1 MIAKLYTVLV
11 LSLLSLS
18 VNAAP
23 NLVPAPPAI
32 GAEAY
37 LLIDHHSG
45 RVIAEKNPDKRIEPA
60 SLTKLMTAYVVFYE
74 MRNGTLDNEEQVKVS
89 KKAWRMGGSRM
100 FIEVGK
106 SIKVE
111 KLIKGMIIQSGND
124 ATVALAEHIAGSEDG
139 FVTLMNRHAQN
150 LGMTNTN
157 FTNSTGWP
165 DENHYTTAHDL
176 AILTR
181 KLIEQFP
188 EHYALYKIKEYTFNN
203 IRQFNRNRLLWRDDR
218 VDGVKTGHTE
228 SAGFCLISS
237 AIQDEMRL
245 IAIVLGTNSEQARE
259 NDSRKLLNYGFRFY
273 ETFPLHASNEALT
286 SMRIWKG
293 EEEQLALGLEEP
305 LYITIPRGSRDKV
318 KANIK
323 VDAMI
328 TAPAKKGQAFGTVNV
343 TLGDE
348 QLVSKPLIALTSVEE
363 GGLWRKL
370 VDNVMLMFN

>member
-1 MIAKLYTVLV
+1 MKQRKRRIFLDTMIAKLYTVLV

-293 EEEQLALGLEEP
+293 EEEQLALG
-305 LYITIPRGSRDKV
+305 
-318 KANIK
+318 
-323 VDAMI
+323 
-328 TAPAKKGQAFGTVNV
+328 
-343 TLGDE
+343 
-348 QLVSKPLIALTSVEE
+348 
-363 GGLWRKL
+363 
-370 VDNVMLMFN
+370 